1 MSRFAEPM
9 SRLIDELRKLPGIGT
24 KSAQRLAFHV
34 LRASDADAR
43 ALAEAILVLR
53 EKLRLCSICNNITD
67 VDPCGYCASAVRDRH
82 LVCVVEEPTNIAT
95 IEKTR
100 SYNGVYHVL
109 HGTLSPIGGVG
120 PEQLRIAN
128 LLTRLAPRP
137 QSVILSEAASAAR
150 PNFGPVMLSEA
161 ASAARPNFGPV
172 ILSEERSNESK
183 DLRLDSPAAASDRFL
198 PPNPAESLPA
208 QQYEPEAI
216 REVILATS
224 PTTEGEATAAYLAQE
239 IRRVNPTLRITRIAT
254 GVPAGSDIEYA
265 DEVTMTRA
273 LEGRREF

>member
-1 MSRFAEPM
+1 M
-9 SRLIDELRKLPGIGT
+9 SRLIDELRKLPGVGT

-43 ALAEAILVLR
+43 ALAEAVLELR
-53 EKLRLCSICNNITD
+53 ARLRLCSVCNNITD
-67 VDPCGYCASAVRDRH
+67 VDPCVYCSSAVRDRH
-82 LVCVVEEPTNIAT
+82 ILCVIEEPTNIAT

-128 LLTRLAPRP
+128 LLTRLAPAP
-137 QSVILSEAASAAR
+137 
-150 PNFGPVMLSEA
+150 
-161 ASAARPNFGPV
+161 
-172 ILSEERSNESK
+172 
-183 DLRLDSPAAASDRFL
+183 SPDGL
-198 PPNPAESLPA
+198 PD
-208 QQYEPEAI
+208 QGDAI
-216 REVILATS
+216 REIILATS

-239 IRRVNPTLRITRIAT
+239 IHRVAPGLRVTRIAT

-273 LEGRREF
+273 LEGRRDF